1 MNMEAQSNS
10 GSASANDERKSL
22 DSNPSWPGT
31 RRYGFRPAPPG
42 GLALVQDFLNTRAHA
57 EKGPDLLGCAERARA
72 WAANAT
78 RNWSVLRGTQYPT
91 LTLTDDDAAH
101 LRDLRDVLDMV
112 LTGRLTEPP
121 RYVLGTAELTL
132 GVAGEMSW
140 MPSGHGWRWLRSAIM
155 GEVALSQ
162 ETGTWRRMKQ
172 CQNPKCRATFY
183 DSSWNNRGVC
193 HQHSA
198 TSVTERR

>member
-1 MNMEAQSNS
+1 MNAQSNC
-10 GSASANDERKSL
+10 GGTSANPGQKPVGP
-22 DSNPSWPGT
+22 NPSWQGT

-57 EKGPDLLGCAERARA
+57 DKGPDLLGDAERARA
-72 WAANAT
+72 WAANAI
-78 RNWSVLRGTQYPT
+78 RNWSVLRGMQYP
-91 LTLTDDDAAH
+91 LLVLTDDDAAH
-101 LRDLRDVLDMV
+101 LRELREVLDMV
-112 LTGRLTEPP
+112 LNGSRIMPP
-121 RYVLGTAELTL
+121 QHVLGTAEFTL
-132 GVAGEMSW
+132 DVAGEMSW
-140 MPSGHGWRWLRSAIM
+140 TPTGHGWCWLGSAII

-172 CQNPKCRATFY
+172 CRNPMCRATFY

-193 HQHSA
+193 RLYPA

>member
-1 MNMEAQSNS
+1 MNSPGQE
-10 GSASANDERKSL
+10 SA
-22 DSNPSWPGT
+22 DSKPSWLGT
-31 RRYGFRPAPPG
+31 RRFGFRPAPPG

-57 EKGPDLLGCAERARA
+57 EKGPDLLGSAEHARA

-78 RNWSVLRGTQYPT
+78 RNWSVLRGAQYPT

-101 LRDLRDVLDMV
+101 LRDLREVLDMV
-112 LTGRLTEPP
+112 LTGSRIMPP
-121 RYVLGTAELTL
+121 SHALGTAEFTL

-140 MPSGHGWRWLRSAIM
+140 MPSGHGWRWLRSAII

-172 CQNPKCRATFY
+172 CRNPMCRATFY

-193 HQHSA
+193 PLHPA

>member
-1 MNMEAQSNS
+1 MNAQSNC
-10 GSASANDERKSL
+10 GGTSANPGQKPVGP
-22 DSNPSWPGT
+22 NPSWQGT

-57 EKGPDLLGCAERARA
+57 DKGPDLLGDAEHANA
-72 WAANAT
+72 WAANAI
-78 RNWSVLRGTQYPT
+78 RNWSVLRGMQYP
-91 LTLTDDDAAH
+91 LLVLTDDDAAH
-101 LRDLRDVLDMV
+101 LRELREVLDMV
-112 LTGRLTEPP
+112 LNGSRIMPP
-121 RYVLGTAELTL
+121 QHVLGTAEFTL

-140 MPSGHGWRWLRSAIM
+140 TPTGHGWCWLGSAII

-172 CQNPKCRATFY
+172 CRNPMCRATFY

-193 HQHSA
+193 RLHPA